1 MPIGQ
6 RRHVPIEGKLIS
18 MRLTQILPVLAGT
31 LLGAMALAS
40 LPARAADDS
49 NQQLYPLFSYR
60 TGPYAPAGIPQW
72 GGMLDYIN
80 YINSKG
86 GVDGVKILVQECETA
101 YTVERAFECYER
113 YKHGYKGA
121 PVAVLVTTSS
131 GFDAAIS
138 DEARAD
144 KLPIV
149 SIAGG
154 REDAVDGD
162 VFPYQFPV
170 LFDYWTESSI
180 VINYIAKQVGGLD
193 KLKGLKIAT
202 VYHDSGYGRDTIQP
216 LAILAKKYGFEDI
229 QIPVADPGE
238 QQQAKWEQ
246 IKQAGVDWVFLRAW
260 GVMTP
265 VAIKTAAR
273 VGFPAN
279 HIVGDIWSG
288 SEEDV
293 KPAGGAAKGYLAV
306 SVYPSGTSFQISQV
320 IKKAIIDSGKSDLR
334 DTSKFGSVYYNAGL
348 VNAIIYT
355 EILRTGHKKFGNRP
369 LTPAEG
375 QWATEHLDITPQ
387 RVAELGAVGLLSPIK
402 LTSND
407 HEGEPSAKIQQWD
420 GHHWVVLTGWLQGD
434 RTLFHDAIF
443 AKAEA
448 YAKEKNLPPRVPA
461 G

>member
-1 MPIGQ
+1 MNLSK
-6 RRHVPIEGKLIS
+6 V
-18 MRLTQILPVLAGT
+18 LPAIAGT
-31 LLGAMALAS
+31 VAAVVALS
-40 LPARAADDS
+40 SSPGSAAEYS
-49 NQQLYPLFSYR
+49 GQQLYPLFSYR

-72 GGMLDYIN
+72 GGIRDYIN
-80 YINSKG
+80 YVNSKG
-86 GVDGVKILVQECETA
+86 GVDGVKILVEECETA

-113 YKHGYKGA
+113 YKHGYEGA
-121 PVAVLVTTSS
+121 PVAALVTTSS

-138 DEARAD
+138 DEARTD

-149 SIAGG
+149 SVAGG
-154 REDAVDGD
+154 REDAVDGS

-180 VINYIAKQVGGLD
+180 VISYIAKQVGGFH

-216 LAILAKKYGFEDI
+216 LAILAKKYGFVDI
-229 QIPVADPGE
+229 QIPVPDPGE
-238 QQQAKWEQ
+238 QQQAQWEQ
-246 IKQAGVDWVFLRAW
+246 IKQANVDWVFLRAW

-279 HIVGDIWSG
+279 HIIGDIWSG

-306 SVYPSGTSFQISQV
+306 SVYPSGTNFPISQEL
-320 IKKAIIDSGKSDLR
+320 KTNIIETGKSDLR

-348 VNAIIYT
+348 VTAIIYT
-355 EILRTGHKKFGNRP
+355 EILHTGHEKFGSRP

-375 QWATEHLDITPQ
+375 QWAAEHLDITPE
-387 RVAELGAVGLLSPIK
+387 RVAELGAVGLLSPIH
-402 LTSND
+402 LSEAD
-407 HEGEPSAKIQQWD
+407 HEGEPAAKIQQWD
-420 GHHWVVLTGWLQGD
+420 GHHWVVLTGWLHGD

-443 AKAEA
+443 TKASA
-448 YAKEKNLPPRVPA
+448 YAKEKNLPPRDLTD
-461 G
+461 

>member
-1 MPIGQ
+1 MKRNI
-6 RRHVPIEGKLIS
+6 IE
-18 MRLTQILPVLAGT
+18 MRLTKTLPVVAGILAGAIA
-31 LLGAMALAS
+31 LGSSAAS
-40 LPARAADDS
+40 AAQYSDE
-49 NQQLYPLFSYR
+49 QLYPLFSYR

-72 GGMLDYIN
+72 GGIRDYIN
-80 YINSKG
+80 YVNSKG
-86 GVDGVKILVQECETA
+86 GVDGVKILVEECETA

-113 YKHGYKGA
+113 YKHGYEGA
-121 PVAVLVTTSS
+121 QVAALFTTSS

-149 SIAGG
+149 SVAGG

-180 VINYIAKQVGGLD
+180 VIDYIAKQVGGFD

-202 VYHDSGYGRDTIQP
+202 VYHDSGYGRDTIQA
-216 LAILAKKYGFEDI
+216 LAILSKKYGFADI

-238 QQQAKWEQ
+238 QQQAQWEQ
-246 IKQAGVDWVFLRAW
+246 VKQAGVDWVFLRSW

-279 HIVGDIWSG
+279 HIIGDIWSG

-306 SVYPSGTSFQISQV
+306 SVYPSSTSFPISQE
-320 IKKAIIDSGKSDLR
+320 IKTNIIDTGKSDLR

-348 VNAIIYT
+348 VTAIIYT
-355 EILRTGHKKFGNRP
+355 EVLRTGHAKFGNRP

-375 QWATEHLDITPQ
+375 QWALEHLNITPQ
-387 RVAELGAVGLLSPIK
+387 RVAELGAVGLLSPIQ
-402 LTSND
+402 LSPTD
-407 HEGEPSAKIQQWD
+407 HEGEPAAKIQQWD
-420 GHHWVVLTGWLQGD
+420 GHHWVVLTGWLRGD
-434 RTLFHDAIF
+434 RSLFHDAIF
-443 AKAEA
+443 AKAAA
-448 YAKEKNLPPRVPA
+448 YAKEKNLPPRDLTD
-461 G
+461 

>member
-180 VINYIAKQVGGLD
+180 VINYIA
-193 KLKGLKIAT
+193 
-202 VYHDSGYGRDTIQP
+202 
-216 LAILAKKYGFEDI
+216 
-229 QIPVADPGE
+229 
-238 QQQAKWEQ
+238 
-246 IKQAGVDWVFLRAW
+246 
-260 GVMTP
+260 
-265 VAIKTAAR
+265 
-273 VGFPAN
+273 N
-279 HIVGDIWSG
+279 C
-288 SEEDV
+288 
-293 KPAGGAAKGYLAV
+293 
-306 SVYPSGTSFQISQV
+306 
-320 IKKAIIDSGKSDLR
+320 
-334 DTSKFGSVYYNAGL
+334 
-348 VNAIIYT
+348 
-355 EILRTGHKKFGNRP
+355 
-369 LTPAEG
+369 
-375 QWATEHLDITPQ
+375 
-387 RVAELGAVGLLSPIK
+387 LS
-402 LTSND
+402 
-407 HEGEPSAKIQQWD
+407 
-420 GHHWVVLTGWLQGD
+420 
-434 RTLFHDAIF
+434 
-443 AKAEA
+443 
-448 YAKEKNLPPRVPA
+448 
-461 G
+461 